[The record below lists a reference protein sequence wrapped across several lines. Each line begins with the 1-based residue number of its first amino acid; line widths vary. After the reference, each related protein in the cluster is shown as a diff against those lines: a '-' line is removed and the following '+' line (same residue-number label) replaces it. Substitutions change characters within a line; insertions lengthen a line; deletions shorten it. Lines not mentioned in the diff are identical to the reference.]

1 MTDMA
6 ESRDAP
12 LLPKTVAYLSA
23 FLGVG
28 IGVLALAGPLA
39 VWLGLGDFRLGFSL
53 LRTANSWAPW
63 VAVTALLIAV
73 ALPVIGKMT
82 SRPGLGRLGSLALIG
97 AISAGLTW
105 YVPQTFRPPEGT
117 PSIHDIA
124 TDPEDPLQFVAIV
137 PLRADAPNNLDY
149 GVMPGVESVE
159 QHIEIQRSAYP
170 DIVPQRFEA
179 PAHEVFER
187 ALQAVD
193 TLGWERIAADPE
205 SGRIEATDT
214 TFWFR
219 FKDDVVIEVKE
230 STDGGTVVN
239 ARSVSRV
246 GRGDVGKNADRLRE
260 LFTLLRADD
269 SQSQA
274 Q

>member
-1 MTDMA
+1 MTEMA
-6 ESRDAP
+6 ENTDAS
-12 LLPKTVAYLSA
+12 LVPKIIAYLCVL
-23 FLGVG
+23 LGVG
-28 IGVLALAGPLA
+28 IGILALAGPLT
-39 VWLGLGDFRLGFSL
+39 VWLGLGDFRLGFTL

-63 VAVTALLIAV
+63 IAV
-73 ALPVIGKMT
+73 IALVIAVGLAVIGRLT
-82 SRPGLGRLGSLALIG
+82 SRPGSGRLGSLALIG

-124 TDPEDPLQFVAIV
+124 TSPQNPLAFVAIV

-149 GVMPGVESVE
+149 GVMPGMDSVE
-159 QHIEIQRSAYP
+159 QHIEMQTSAYP

-179 PAHEVFER
+179 PAHELFDR
-187 ALQAVD
+187 ALEAVD
-193 TLGWERIAADPE
+193 TLGWELVAADPE

-230 STDGGTVVN
+230 SASGGTVVH

-246 GRGDVGKNADRLRE
+246 GRGDVGKNAARLRD
-260 LFTLLRADD
+260 LFTRLRAD
-269 SQSQA
+269 A
-274 Q
+274 E

>member
-1 MTDMA
+1 MTEIA
-6 ESRDAP
+6 ESRDAS

-23 FLGVG
+23 FLGIG
-28 IGVLALAGPLA
+28 IAMLALAGPLA
-39 VWLGLGDFRLGFSL
+39 VWLGLGDFRFGFTL

-63 VAVTALLIAV
+63 VAVAALLVAV
-73 ALPVIGKMT
+73 VLFATGRMT
-82 SRPGLGRLGSLALIG
+82 SRPGFARLGVLALIG
-97 AISAGLTW
+97 AISAGLAW

-124 TDPEDPLQFVAIV
+124 TDPQDPLAFVAIV

-159 QHIEIQRSAYP
+159 QHIEMQRSAYP

-179 PAHEVFER
+179 PPREVFEH

-193 TLGWERIAADPE
+193 TLGWERVAADPE

-230 STDGGTVVN
+230 SASGGTVLN

-246 GRGDVGKNADRLRE
+246 GRGDVGKNAERLRD
-260 LFTLLRADD
+260 LFSLLRADLE
-269 SQSQA
+269 
-274 Q
+274 